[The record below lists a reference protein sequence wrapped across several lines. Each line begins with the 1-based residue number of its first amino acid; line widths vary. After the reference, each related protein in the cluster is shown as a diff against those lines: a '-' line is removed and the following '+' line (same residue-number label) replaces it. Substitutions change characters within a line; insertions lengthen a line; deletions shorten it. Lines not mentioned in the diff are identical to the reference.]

1 MALGGDLLGDPP
13 WRSVTQ
19 ARTGRGEGG
28 ASFKNKAKEVS
39 GEKIGAAEMVFPGLV
54 AASQFAFEQ
63 KSRCGVTIRRE
74 KAPGTCEQPGLQPTG
89 GKRKGESSVRTEPHR
104 GGGSGLGPT
113 RLGGWGPSFPEERE
127 GGGPVPVQPQQQSEP
142 GRKGAWHKEPSLGSP
157 GPTGPLPYNP

>member
-1 MALGGDLLGDPP
+1 MLGDPP

-28 ASFKNKAKEVS
+28 ASFKNKAKVS
-39 GEKIGAAEMVFPGLV
+39 GEKIGAAEMVSPGLV
-54 AASQFAFEQ
+54 PAFQFAFEQ

-104 GGGSGLGPT
+104 GGRSGVGLA
-113 RLGGWGPSFPEERE
+113 RLGGRGPSFPEEKER
-127 GGGPVPVQPQQQSEP
+127 GGPVLFQAQQQSEP
-142 GRKGAWHKEPSLGSP
+142 GRKRAWHKEPSLGSL

>member
-54 AASQFAFEQ
+54 AASQFAYEQ
-63 KSRCGVTIRRE
+63 
-74 KAPGTCEQPGLQPTG
+74 
-89 GKRKGESSVRTEPHR
+89 
-104 GGGSGLGPT
+104 
-113 RLGGWGPSFPEERE
+113 
-127 GGGPVPVQPQQQSEP
+127 
-142 GRKGAWHKEPSLGSP
+142 
-157 GPTGPLPYNP
+157 